1 MSNHWYEIVCQYL
14 ADNFVIGVISLILSF
29 CLILDA
35 SNGFSWIANG
45 IMMLFSVKTII
56 TTLRITVK
64 T

>member
-1 MSNHWYEIVCQYL
+1 MSNHWYETVCQYL
-14 ADNFVIGVISLILSF
+14 ADNFMIGVMSLILSF
-29 CLILDA
+29 CLILSA
-35 SNGFSWIANG
+35 TNPFGYVANG